1 MEYIERYGAHLNLES
16 GLVAIDG
23 EARIATF
30 EQKRGDQLTRV
41 EERFDMIHV
50 VPPQTAPDFVRSSP
64 LAAPSGFIEV
74 SEATLRPPRY
84 PNVFA
89 LGDAC
94 SASNAKPAAA
104 VRNRRVG
111 KEGGR
116 PCRS

>member
-30 EQKRGDQLTRV
+30 EQQRGDQLTRV

-50 VPPQTAPDFVRSSP
+50 VPPHTATDFVRSSP
-64 LAAPSGFIEV
+64 LAAPSGLIEV
-74 SEATLRPPRY
+74 SEATLRPPRH
-84 PNVFA
+84 PHAFA

-94 SASNAKPAAA
+94 QPSLSHTDAAA
-104 VRNRRVG
+104 SQQEPAV
-111 KEGGR
+111 GGR
-116 PCRS
+116 